1 MVFLKY
7 QKIPNMILPMNNNI
21 ILIGM
26 MGSGK
31 STLGKELSRM
41 YNLNFID
48 TDEAIEEQA
57 CLSIGEIFKIHGE
70 KYFRNLEEAYLDQ
83 LDVKNH
89 IISSGGGII
98 LSADNRKRL
107 KVIGHVVYLKTSV
120 DVLYKRLNKD
130 LKSRPL
136 LDQASLKDK
145 LNTLIMA
152 RQELYENTADDIVNT
167 DEMTEKEVIYALKK
181 ILKKIGYKL

>member
-1 MVFLKY
+1 
-7 QKIPNMILPMNNNI
+7 
-21 ILIGM
+21 M

-31 STLGKELSRM
+31 TTLGKELSRI

-48 TDEAIEEQA
+48 TDEAIEENY
-57 CLSIGEIFKIHGE
+57 CLSIAEIFKIHGE
-70 KYFRNLEEAYLDQ
+70 KYFRSLEEAYLDQ
-83 LDVKNH
+83 LEVKNH

-107 KVIGHVVYLKTSV
+107 KAIGHVVYLKTSV
-120 DVLYKRLNKD
+120 DVLYKRLNED
-130 LKSRPL
+130 LRSRPL

-167 DEMTEKEVIYALKK
+167 DEMTEKEVILALKK